1 MLNQFL
7 PYNLYTLALI
17 KDFDPSGVFPGTVL
31 NYGYGGDEK
40 TFNQHIIRKRKE
52 ESAFKTGWEYDEL
65 GNKVSNKVG
74 RVYPILW
81 FHYPKGI
88 EMKPNGVISGEIE
101 MFFGVDTINN
111 VSNLTRAKT
120 TEVKLAEVANSFVEY
135 LRQDSAVSLN
145 EIGRY
150 LYNQNISDNM
160 RENNESGTNSKYVYL
175 LDVLYFQM
183 KIEFNT
189 RCIDQEKINELKNC
203 N

>member
-1 MLNQFL
+1 MLSQFL

-40 TFNQHIIRKRKE
+40 EFNQHIIRKRKE
-52 ESAFKTGWEYDEL
+52 ENAFKTGWEYDES
-65 GNKVSNKVG
+65 GNKVANKTG

-88 EMKPNGVISGEIE
+88 DMKSNGIISGDIE

-111 VSNLTRAKT
+111 VSNITRAKT
-120 TEVKLAEVANSFVEY
+120 TEVKLAEIANSFVEY
-135 LRQDSAVSLN
+135 LRQNSAVSLN

-189 RCIDQEKINELKNC
+189 GCIDQEKINELKNC